1 MIAITI
7 NARSLMQAFRKL
19 NSLADDKSGLL
30 MVMGREA
37 RNQLVRHYR
46 DKDRSEPNKLGGRRT
61 HYWLQVARSVQAPA
75 GRGPDKVVV
84 AINEPTIRQKIY
96 GGKLTPGKSISRK
109 TGKPTKALTIPVSQE
124 AYGRTASTLEYEE
137 GIHLFLVPRDFG
149 TGLLAAAMKDGSI
162 KVHYVLKK
170 TVQQKPDPTALPDME
185 SGSPFAMAI
194 RARAEG
200 YVRRKLALP
209 GNEQTA

>member
-7 NARSLMQAFRKL
+7 NARSLTRALGKL
-19 NSLADDKSGLL
+19 DSLANDKSELL
-30 MVMGREA
+30 LVMGREA
-37 RNQLVRHYR
+37 RNQLVNHYR
-46 DKDRSEPNKLGGRRT
+46 SKDRRGTNKLGGKRT

-84 AINEPTIRQKIY
+84 AINEPTLRQKIY
-96 GGKLTPGKSISRK
+96 GGKIVAKRK
-109 TGKPTKALTIPVSQE
+109 KALTIPVSPE
-124 AYGRTASTLEYEE
+124 AYGRTAATLEYET
-137 GIHLFLVPRDFG
+137 GIHLFIVSRDFG
-149 TGLLAAAMKDGSI
+149 NGLLAAAMKDGSI

-170 TVQQKPDPTALPDME
+170 SVQQQPDLTALPDME
-185 SGSPFAMAI
+185 SGSPFMVAI

-200 YVRRKLALP
+200 YVSRKLTLP